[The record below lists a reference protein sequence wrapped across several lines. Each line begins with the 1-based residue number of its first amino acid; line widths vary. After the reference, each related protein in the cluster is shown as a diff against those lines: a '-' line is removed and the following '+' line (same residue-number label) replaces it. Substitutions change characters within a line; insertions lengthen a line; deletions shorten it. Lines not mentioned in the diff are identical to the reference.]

1 MSPNFWKYLALAAA
15 GVYVIQ
21 VARKNGGTLAGN
33 AEGIAIDGDR
43 LVDKVVPWLGLN
55 PTIEG
60 LVKQGAREIMNGVG
74 AKPRMRTVR

>member
-1 MSPNFWKYLALAAA
+1 MTPNFWKYLALAAA

-33 AEGIAIDGDR
+33 PEGIALDGDR

-74 AKPRMRTVR
+74 AKPRMRNVR